1 MKTFL
6 SHPFVFLLAIF
17 LLLAAACN
25 LPSSQGSPPP
35 APSPALGLPPPLP
48 AVTEIPS
55 AAPVP
60 ATATI
65 AHVRRPS
72 DSPPAGKL
80 VYDVESADTAAEKRA
95 PYGDAYKINR
105 LERPF
110 QQDMT
115 YIPDLDIVTFT
126 LSQDEVFVYVSL
138 GLSGVDPNNPVGI
151 DYGVELD
158 LDADGFGDR
167 IIWAHPP
174 YVPTW
179 TTDGVQVFEDSNHD
193 TGGLSGELSDAP
205 LPGDGYDKL
214 LFDGGIGEDPDLAWV
229 RVNAGREATVQF
241 AFKRSLTDNGAYMLG
256 VLADA
261 GLKAVSDLDYVDR
274 FTEEEAGSPEK
285 SEKYYPLKA
294 LHSVDNTCREAF
306 GFKPNG
312 YEPQLCPKEEATPK
326 PRATHQFCPPP
337 LTLTCYWDPVECRCR

>member
-1 MKTFL
+1 MTTRFAF
-6 SHPFVFLLAIF
+6 PLLALGSVF
-17 LLLAAACN
+17 VLVVVACN
-25 LPSSQGSPPP
+25 LPSTQP
-35 APSPALGLPPPLP
+35 
-48 AVTEIPS
+48 I
-55 AAPVP
+55 AAPTPTLNFLPISTMVVESP
-60 ATATI
+60 TATPVLPTVTPI
-65 AHVRRPS
+65 ITHIRLPFEAPLT
-72 DSPPAGKL
+72 GKL
-80 VYDVESADTAAEKRA
+80 VYDVDSADTAAEKRA
-95 PYGDAYKINR
+95 PYGDSYKINR

-126 LSQDEVFVYVSL
+126 LSQDDTYIYVSL
-138 GLSGVDPNNPVGI
+138 ELSGFDPNNPIGI
-151 DYGVELD
+151 DYGVEID

-179 TTDGVQVFEDSNHD
+179 TTNGVQVFEDSNHD

-205 LPGDGYDKL
+205 LPGNGYDKL
-214 LFDGGIGEDPDLAWV
+214 LFDSGVGEDPDLAWV
-229 RVNAGREATVQF
+229 RVNAGRQATVQF
-241 AFKRSLTDNGAYMLG
+241 AFKQSLTDGAYMLG

-261 GLKAVSDLDYVDR
+261 GLKEVGKLDYVDR
-274 FTEEEAGSPEK
+274 FTEEQAGSPEK

-312 YEPQLCPKEEATPK
+312 YEPQLCPRDEATPR
-326 PRATHQFCPPP
+326 PRPTHQFCPPP
-337 LTLTCYWDPVECRCR
+337 LMLACNWDPVACRCR